1 MFLFGTKDGI
11 ELMRLT
17 LVEVSGNSSQKT
29 QAQNGMLSSD
39 ANEAFMLQ

>member
-11 ELMRLT
+11 ELMKWT
-17 LVEVSGNSSQKT
+17 LLEVSGNSRQKT
-29 QAQNGMLSSD
+29 EVQNRMLSSN